1 MIRNSF
7 KLADAENCDSEN
19 MLYRQPKTYVWHN
32 IACSM
37 THLKNSHNMKLD
49 LVTEDAARTFSKKS
63 WLFKVTFASIWEQ
76 WIVN

>member
-19 MLYRQPKTYVWHN
+19 MLYRQPKTYVSHN

-63 WLFKVTFASIWEQ
+63 WLFKVTFASI
-76 WIVN
+76 

>member
-1 MIRNSF
+1 
-7 KLADAENCDSEN
+7 
-19 MLYRQPKTYVWHN
+19 MLKTAIAKICCTGNLIHMYDIIC

-63 WLFKVTFASIWEQ
+63 WLFKVTFASIREQ
-76 WIVN
+76 

>member
-1 MIRNSF
+1 
-7 KLADAENCDSEN
+7 
-19 MLYRQPKTYVWHN
+19 MLKTAIVKICCTGNLKH

-63 WLFKVTFASIWEQ
+63 WLFKVTFASI
-76 WIVN
+76 